1 MSRAWRRGPDADASV
16 TPPRSVRRPPLPRRS
31 RTGDRAAG
39 KEASARVSHRGSRL
53 PEPRPARAHLL
64 PLNKK
69 TPQGDRP
76 MTTKKIWAAGTALT
90 LAALALPYGAAYAAD
105 EAAPAMTAQVT
116 KATSSSRQT
125 SSEVTVEGTWSA
137 PKLAVGQQFTV
148 ASKDG
153 GFKWLASFPFVL
165 DDGTKIGA
173 CAADEA
179 TLTCTVTDVPSAYAD
194 KTDVTGNFHA
204 RARLSDAAVG
214 TEDTQIVVNG
224 KVTRTLVW
232 GDRDGSGTCSNDC
245 ASPAHFEYAA
255 PETIKFGWTNAD
267 KSISWGIKWAVEAG
281 KTYTL
286 TDETNALPKAVKC
299 TSGPTWDPATT
310 TWTDGSLDES
320 AHVLT
325 FTPPAGSLV
334 CVVYPAATPH
344 VEGQDAYTNRATING
359 QSLEATATIKASGGT
374 DGDGKTKPQPAPVPT
389 PDPSMPTPAPV
400 PSPLPKPSPKPTP
413 DTVKPA
419 PAPTTAPDPQERLA
433 KTGATANGLLLM
445 IGAILG
451 GAGAG
456 LLILHLLEGRKPEEE
471 TAR

>member
-1 MSRAWRRGPDADASV
+1 MK
-16 TPPRSVRRPPLPRRS
+16 L
-31 RTGDRAAG
+31 
-39 KEASARVSHRGSRL
+39 
-53 PEPRPARAHLL
+53 
-64 PLNKK
+64 
-69 TPQGDRP
+69 Q
-76 MTTKKIWAAGTALT
+76 KIWAAGAALT

-165 DDGTKIGA
+165 DDGTKIGD

-179 TLTCTVTDVPSAYAD
+179 TLTCSVTEVPASYAD
-194 KTDVTGNFHA
+194 KTDVTGHFHA

-232 GDRDGSGTCSNDC
+232 GDRDSSGTCTNDC
-245 ASPAHFEYAA
+245 STPAHFEYAA

-267 KSISWGIKWAVEAG
+267 QSIGWGIKWAVEAG

-299 TSGPTWDPATT
+299 SSGPTWAPSTT
-310 TWTDGSLDES
+310 TWADGTLDES
-320 AHVLT
+320 AHTLT
-325 FTPPAGSLV
+325 LTPPAGSLV
-334 CVVYPAATPH
+334 CIVYPAATPH

-359 QSLEATATIKASGGT
+359 KSLEATATIKASCGT

-389 PDPSMPTPAPV
+389 PDASMPTPAPV

-413 DTVKPA
+413 VPTPSDEPQSA
-419 PAPTTAPDPQERLA
+419 PSPMPTPTTAPKPDPTATPVIEKPQPEPAPATVQAPQERLA
-433 KTGATANGLLLM
+433 KTGATTDGLVLTAGIIAFG
-445 IGAILG
+445 IGVGLVILR
-451 GAGAG
+451 
-456 LLILHLLEGRKPEEE
+456 LLEGRKHEEE

>member
-1 MSRAWRRGPDADASV
+1 MS
-16 TPPRSVRRPPLPRRS
+16 
-31 RTGDRAAG
+31 
-39 KEASARVSHRGSRL
+39 
-53 PEPRPARAHLL
+53 
-64 PLNKK
+64 KK
-69 TPQGDRP
+69 F
-76 MTTKKIWAAGTALT
+76 WAAGAALT
-90 LAALALPYGAAYAAD
+90 LAALALPYGAAYAAA
-105 EAAPAMTAQVT
+105 EAAPTMTAQVT
-116 KATSSSRQT
+116 KATSASRQT

-137 PKLAVGQQFTV
+137 PRLAVGQHFTV

-153 GFKWLASFPFVL
+153 GFKWYAGFPFVL
-165 DDGTKIGA
+165 DDGTKIGDCEA
-173 CAADEA
+173 NEA
-179 TLTCTVTDVPSAYAD
+179 TLTCTVAEVPASYAD

-224 KVTRTLVW
+224 QVTRTLVW
-232 GDRDGSGTCSNDC
+232 GDSDGSGTCTNDC
-245 ASPAHFEYAA
+245 STPAHFEYAA

-267 KSISWGIKWAVEAG
+267 KSIGWGIKWSIEAG

-286 TDETNALPKAVKC
+286 TDETNKLPKAVKC
-299 TSGPTWDPATT
+299 SSGPTWDPATT

-320 AHVLT
+320 AHTLT

-344 VEGQDAYTNRATING
+344 VEGQDAYTNCATING

-374 DGDGKTKPQPAPVPT
+374 DGDGKTKPKPAPVPT

-413 DTVKPA
+413 VPTPSDEPQSAPTPTPTPTTAPTPGTVKPSPKPEPSSTPTVEQPKPA
-419 PAPTTAPDPQERLA
+419 PAAAPAPQERLA
-433 KTGATANGLLLM
+433 KTGATTDGIFLAVGIIAFGIGVGLV
-445 IGAILG
+445 ILR
-451 GAGAG
+451 
-456 LLILHLLEGRKPEEE
+456 LLEGRKYKEE

>member
-1 MSRAWRRGPDADASV
+1 MS
-16 TPPRSVRRPPLPRRS
+16 
-31 RTGDRAAG
+31 
-39 KEASARVSHRGSRL
+39 
-53 PEPRPARAHLL
+53 
-64 PLNKK
+64 KK
-69 TPQGDRP
+69 F
-76 MTTKKIWAAGTALT
+76 WAAGAALT
-90 LAALALPYGAAYAAD
+90 LAALALPYGAAYAAA

-125 SSEVTVEGTWSA
+125 SSEVTVEGTWTA
-137 PKLAVGQQFTV
+137 PKLAVGQHFTV

-165 DDGTKIGA
+165 DDGTKIGDCEA
-173 CAADEA
+173 NEA
-179 TLTCTVTDVPSAYAD
+179 TLTCTVTEVPSSYTD
-194 KTDVTGNFHA
+194 KTDVSGNFHA

-224 KVTRTLVW
+224 EVTRTLVW
-232 GDRDGSGTCSNDC
+232 GDKEGTGVCTSDCS
-245 ASPAHFEYAA
+245 APAHFEYAA

-267 KSISWGIKWAVEAG
+267 KSISWGIKWTVEAG

-286 TDETNALPKAVKC
+286 TDETNKLPKAVKC
-299 TSGPTWDPATT
+299 ASGPTWDPATT

-320 AHVLT
+320 AHTLT

-344 VEGQDAYTNRATING
+344 VEGQNTYTNRATING
-359 QSLEATATIKASGGT
+359 TSLEATATIKASGGT
-374 DGDGKTKPQPAPVPT
+374 DGDGKTKPKPTPVPT

-413 DTVKPA
+413 VPTPSDEPQSAPTPTPTPTTAPTPDTVKPKPTPEPA
-419 PAPTTAPDPQERLA
+419 PATAPAPQERLA
-433 KTGATANGLLLM
+433 KTGATTDGLVLA
-445 IGAILG
+445 IGIIAFGIGVGLVILR
-451 GAGAG
+451 
-456 LLILHLLEGRKPEEE
+456 LLEGRKHEEE

>member
-1 MSRAWRRGPDADASV
+1 MS
-16 TPPRSVRRPPLPRRS
+16 
-31 RTGDRAAG
+31 
-39 KEASARVSHRGSRL
+39 
-53 PEPRPARAHLL
+53 
-64 PLNKK
+64 KK
-69 TPQGDRP
+69 F
-76 MTTKKIWAAGTALT
+76 WAAGAALT
-90 LAALALPYGAAYAAD
+90 LAALALPDGAAYAAA
-105 EAAPAMTAQVT
+105 EAAPTMTAQVT
-116 KATSSSRQT
+116 KATSASRQT

-137 PKLAVGQQFTV
+137 PRLAVGQHFTV
-148 ASKDG
+148 TSKDG

-165 DDGTKIGA
+165 DDGTKIGDCEA
-173 CAADEA
+173 NEA
-179 TLTCTVTDVPSAYAD
+179 TLTCTVDEVPDSYAD

-224 KVTRTLVW
+224 QVTRTLVW
-232 GDRDGSGTCSNDC
+232 GDRDGSGTCTNDC
-245 ASPAHFEYAA
+245 SAPAHFEYAA

-267 KSISWGIKWAVEAG
+267 KSISWGIKWAIEAG

-286 TDETNALPKAVKC
+286 TDETNKLPKAVKC
-299 TSGPTWDPATT
+299 SSGPTWDPATT
-310 TWTDGSLDES
+310 AWTDGSLDES
-320 AHVLT
+320 AYTLT

-374 DGDGKTKPQPAPVPT
+374 DGDGKTKPKPAPVPT

-413 DTVKPA
+413 VATPSDAPQSTPTPTPTPTTAPTPDTVKPSPKPEPTSTPTVEQMKPA
-419 PAPTTAPDPQERLA
+419 PAPTAAPAPQERLA
-433 KTGATANGLLLM
+433 KTGATADGIFLAVGIIAFGIGIGLV
-445 IGAILG
+445 ILR
-451 GAGAG
+451 
-456 LLILHLLEGRKPEEE
+456 LLEGRKHAEE

>member
-1 MSRAWRRGPDADASV
+1 MNA
-16 TPPRSVRRPPLPRRS
+16 
-31 RTGDRAAG
+31 
-39 KEASARVSHRGSRL
+39 KY
-53 PEPRPARAHLL
+53 
-64 PLNKK
+64 
-69 TPQGDRP
+69 
-76 MTTKKIWAAGTALT
+76 WAAGAALT
-90 LAALALPYGAAYAAD
+90 LAALALPYGAAYAAN

-125 SSEVTVEGTWSA
+125 SSEVAVEGTWST
-137 PKLAVGQQFTV
+137 PKLAAGQRFTV

-165 DDGTKIGA
+165 DDGTKIGDCEA
-173 CAADEA
+173 NEA
-179 TLTCTVTDVPSAYAD
+179 TLTCTVDEVPASYAD
-194 KTDVTGNFHA
+194 KTDVTGHFHA

-224 KVTRTLVW
+224 EVTRTLVW
-232 GDRDGSGTCSNDC
+232 GDRDGSGTCTNDC
-245 ASPAHFEYAA
+245 STPVHFEYAA

-267 KSISWGIKWAVEAG
+267 KSISWGIKWAVKAG
-281 KTYTL
+281 TTYTL

-299 TSGPTWDPATT
+299 SSGPTWAPSTT

-320 AHVLT
+320 AHTLT

-344 VEGQDAYTNRATING
+344 VEGQNTYTNRATING
-359 QSLEATATIKASGGT
+359 KSLEATATIKASGGT
-374 DGDGKTKPQPAPVPT
+374 DGDGKTKPKPTPAPVPT

-413 DTVKPA
+413 A
-419 PAPTTAPDPQERLA
+419 PVPTPSDEPQSAPTPTPTPTTAPTPDTAKPTPTPESTPATAPAPQERLA

-456 LLILHLLEGRKPEEE
+456 LLLLRLMEGPTNKKEKEL
-471 TAR
+471 

>member
-1 MSRAWRRGPDADASV
+1 MS
-16 TPPRSVRRPPLPRRS
+16 
-31 RTGDRAAG
+31 
-39 KEASARVSHRGSRL
+39 
-53 PEPRPARAHLL
+53 
-64 PLNKK
+64 KK
-69 TPQGDRP
+69 F
-76 MTTKKIWAAGTALT
+76 WAAGAALT
-90 LAALALPYGAAYAAD
+90 LAALALPYGAAYAAA
-105 EAAPAMTAQVT
+105 EAAPTMTAQVT
-116 KATSSSRQT
+116 KATSASRQT

-137 PKLAVGQQFTV
+137 PRLAVGQHFTV

-165 DDGTKIGA
+165 NDGTKIGDCEA
-173 CAADEA
+173 NEA
-179 TLTCTVTDVPSAYAD
+179 TLTCTVDGVPDSYAD

-224 KVTRTLVW
+224 QVTRTLVW
-232 GDRDGSGTCSNDC
+232 GDRDGSGTCTNDC
-245 ASPAHFEYAA
+245 STTAHFEYAA

-267 KSISWGIKWAVEAG
+267 KSISWGIKWAIEAG

-286 TDETNALPKAVKC
+286 TDETNKLPKAVKC
-299 TSGPTWDPATT
+299 SSGPTWDPATT

-320 AHVLT
+320 AHTLT

-374 DGDGKTKPQPAPVPT
+374 DGDGKTKPTPVPT

-413 DTVKPA
+413 APVPTPSDEPQSSPTPTPTPTTAPTPDTVKPTPTPESVPATA
-419 PAPTTAPDPQERLA
+419 PAPQARLA

-456 LLILHLLEGRKPEEE
+456 LLILHLLEGRKHQEE

>member
-1 MSRAWRRGPDADASV
+1 MK
-16 TPPRSVRRPPLPRRS
+16 L
-31 RTGDRAAG
+31 
-39 KEASARVSHRGSRL
+39 
-53 PEPRPARAHLL
+53 
-64 PLNKK
+64 
-69 TPQGDRP
+69 Q
-76 MTTKKIWAAGTALT
+76 KIWAAGAALT

-105 EAAPAMTAQVT
+105 EAAPTMTAQVT

-137 PKLAVGQQFTV
+137 PRLAVGQHFTV

-153 GFKWLASFPFVL
+153 GFKWYAGFPFVL
-165 DDGTKIGA
+165 DDGTKIGDCEA
-173 CAADEA
+173 NEA
-179 TLTCTVTDVPSAYAD
+179 TLTCTVAEVPASYAD

-224 KVTRTLVW
+224 QVTRTLVW
-232 GDRDGSGTCSNDC
+232 GDKDGTGTCTNDC
-245 ASPAHFEYAA
+245 AAPAHFEYAA

-299 TSGPTWDPATT
+299 SSGPTWDPATT
-310 TWTDGSLDES
+310 TSTDGSLDES
-320 AHVLT
+320 AHTLT

-334 CVVYPAATPH
+334 CVVYPAPTPH

-359 QSLEATATIKASGGT
+359 KSLEATATIKASGGT
-374 DGDGKTKPQPAPVPT
+374 DGDGKIKPKPAPVPT
-389 PDPSMPTPAPV
+389 PDPSMPTTAPV

-413 DTVKPA
+413 VPTPSDEPQSTPTPTPTPTTDPTPGTVKPAPKPEPTSTPTAEQTKPA
-419 PAPTTAPDPQERLA
+419 PAPTAAPAPQERLA
-433 KTGATANGLLLM
+433 KTGATTDGLVLA
-445 IGAILG
+445 IGIIAFGIGVGLVILR
-451 GAGAG
+451 
-456 LLILHLLEGRKPEEE
+456 LLEGRKHQEE
-471 TAR
+471 TVR

>member
-1 MSRAWRRGPDADASV
+1 MS
-16 TPPRSVRRPPLPRRS
+16 
-31 RTGDRAAG
+31 
-39 KEASARVSHRGSRL
+39 
-53 PEPRPARAHLL
+53 
-64 PLNKK
+64 KK
-69 TPQGDRP
+69 F
-76 MTTKKIWAAGTALT
+76 WAAGAALT

-116 KATSSSRQT
+116 KATSASRQT

-137 PKLAVGQQFTV
+137 PKLAVGQHFTV

-153 GFKWLASFPFVL
+153 GFKWYAGFPFV
-165 DDGTKIGA
+165 
-173 CAADEA
+173 A
-179 TLTCTVTDVPSAYAD
+179 TLTCTVAEVPASYAD

-232 GDRDGSGTCSNDC
+232 GDRDGSGTCTNDC
-245 ASPAHFEYAA
+245 STPAHFEYAA

-267 KSISWGIKWAVEAG
+267 QSIGWGIKWAVEAG

-299 TSGPTWDPATT
+299 SSGPTWDPATT
-310 TWTDGSLDES
+310 TWTAGTLDES
-320 AHVLT
+320 AHTLM

-334 CVVYPAATPH
+334 CIVYPAASPH

-359 QSLEATATIKASGGT
+359 KSLDATATIKASGGT

-389 PDPSMPTPAPV
+389 PDASMPTPAPV

-413 DTVKPA
+413 VPTPSDEPQSA
-419 PAPTTAPDPQERLA
+419 PSPMPTPTTAPKPEPTATPVIEKPQPEPAPATVQAPQERLA
-433 KTGATANGLLLM
+433 KTGATTDGIVLAVGIIAFGIGVGLV
-445 IGAILG
+445 ILR
-451 GAGAG
+451 
-456 LLILHLLEGRKPEEE
+456 LLEGRKHKEEN
-471 TAR
+471 AR